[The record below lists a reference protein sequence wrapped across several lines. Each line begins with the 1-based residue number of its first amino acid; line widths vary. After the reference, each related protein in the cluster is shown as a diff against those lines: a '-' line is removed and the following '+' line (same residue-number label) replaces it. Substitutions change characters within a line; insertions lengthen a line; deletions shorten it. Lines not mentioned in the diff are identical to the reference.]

1 MICIKRILPL
11 ILCLLLVSC
20 SRPALKNPLTEK
32 SAVGVFI
39 TDGVEYRVTVLNENG
54 AVTVIPETPEGYSIT
69 FTQEGA
75 VVAFD
80 GIELD
85 GMGSLSLFYPL
96 YEMALG
102 INTEVTKT
110 ELKHLNGSIFK

>member
-20 SRPALKNPLTEK
+20 SKPVLKNPLAEK
-32 SAVGVFI
+32 SATGIFVS
-39 TDGVEYRVTVLNENG
+39 DGTEYPVTVLNENG
-54 AVTVIPETPEGYSIT
+54 AVTVIPDKPEGYSIT
-69 FTQEGA
+69 FTQDGSS
-75 VVAFD
+75 VSFD
-80 GIELD
+80 GITLD
-85 GMGSLSLFYPL
+85 GADGLSRFYPL

-110 ELKHLNGSIFK
+110 ELKHSNGCTFK